1 MLYCLKRINDPS
13 REHVGNN
20 FSPVPISSI
29 EPFLAMRDAVII
41 LIERTEQMLKENDF
55 SLADAIRTDSQ
66 SLQVSLSRHRKAMLD
81 SMQDSS
87 TNLEAMLVFVNI
99 IQESQ
104 ELIGSLRH
112 MIRGV
117 VKFQD
122 GE

>member
-1 MLYCLKRINDPS
+1 
-13 REHVGNN
+13 
-20 FSPVPISSI
+20 
-29 EPFLAMRDAVII
+29 MRDAVII
-41 LIERTEQMLKENDF
+41 LFERTEQMLKENDF

-81 SMQDSS
+81 SMQASS